1 MKKTGGIVAI
11 VAGSIGLIVVGIGT
25 MFGLMLAPIMT
36 SDIGTIQ
43 AIGLLG
49 VLCVLICIAIIWLGR
64 AATKGN
70 RTSAKGDRLVGGLLI
85 VSAIAATTLS
95 FNLVVALLMAQVVV
109 GAAMVLLDKR
119 SPDDPRSPAA

>member
-43 AIGLLG
+43 AIGFLG
-49 VLCVLICIAIIWLGR
+49 VLCVLFFIAIIWLGR
-64 AATKGN
+64 AASKGN

-95 FNLVVALLMAQVVV
+95 FNLVIALLMAQVVV

>member
-36 SDIGTIQ
+36 SNIGTIQ

-49 VLCVLICIAIIWLGR
+49 VLCVLFCIAIIWLGR

-70 RTSAKGDRLVGGLLI
+70 QTSATGDRLVGGLLI
-85 VSAIAATTLS
+85 VSAIATTTLS
-95 FNLVVALLMAQVVV
+95 FNLVIALLMAQVVV

-119 SPDDPRSPAA
+119 SLDDPRSPAA